1 MKGLAEVE
9 SIRKQ
14 LDSSEGGKEVLMTSE
29 IENMEASFR
38 NLEQVLDKH
47 FQVAI
52 HPDDYNVWIL
62 SSSSFS
68 SFPYFEGILT
78 FFSFLFGSVFPGKIE
93 ANPP

>member
-52 HPDDYNVWIL
+52 HPDDYNVWIV

-78 FFSFLFGSVFPGKIE
+78 KIFFFWIRVSRK
-93 ANPP
+93 N